1 MKRNKHRDG
10 SHGANEDRIIHDID
24 ERDEWVE
31 RLTDEEWQAGRI
43 VHGIDQP
50 DTKHTRRWALKIWK
64 EVTEAHLVAKA
75 SAHAM
80 RSKNLDSCMDLF
92 PYFVAHAKQ
101 AMELTGANDGPIEIM
116 VHEPTYEQMLGAA
129 VIAME
134 ETKRMLEVVHDS
146 VPTVEP

>member
-1 MKRNKHRDG
+1 MKRNKHCNG
-10 SHGANEDRIIHDID
+10 SHSANEARLIHDID

-31 RLTDEEWQAGRI
+31 RLTDDEWQAGRI
-43 VHGIDQP
+43 VHGIDKP

-101 AMELTGANDGPIEIM
+101 AVELTGADDGPLKFQR
-116 VHEPTYEQMLGAA
+116 EPTYEEMLAA
-129 VIAME
+129 AALVNMPEIS
-134 ETKRMLEVVHDS
+134 DDQPGS
-146 VPTVEP
+146 